1 MLCVDKCS
9 FLKRE
14 IDSNR
19 WYCSLYNQNLLSEN
33 INLIYACEE
42 CYKEEIKILKEQLSA
57 IYKIED
63 IIKRL

>member
-9 FLKRE
+9 FLKKE
-14 IDSNR
+14 NGSNI
-19 WYCSLYNQNLLSEN
+19 WHCSLYNQNLLSEN
-33 INLIYACEE
+33 DNIYACEE
-42 CYKEEIKILKEQLSA
+42 CYREEIKTLKEQLSS